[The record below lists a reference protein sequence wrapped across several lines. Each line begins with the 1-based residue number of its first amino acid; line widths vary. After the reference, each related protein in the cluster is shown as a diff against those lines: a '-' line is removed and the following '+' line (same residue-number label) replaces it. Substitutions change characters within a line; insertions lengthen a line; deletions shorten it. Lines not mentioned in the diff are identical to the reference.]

1 MAIKLTA
8 TLVEPFS
15 YISLQDDA
23 IDGDHEDFAEE
34 FRKYREGTIAM
45 PPLKDGKEPTVF
57 VLRPLTDPELSNE
70 LAQYRDNRTKWLCEV
85 ARYSIAEIR
94 NLDDDGKPVRMRL
107 ARSNGFPC
115 IPDDIFA
122 RLHGVGRGALLQ
134 ELGMAVLTHNSP
146 S

>member
-45 PPLKDGKEPTVF
+45 PPLKDGKEPTVWTLKP
-57 VLRPLTDPELSNE
+57 VTSSRLKAMLDG
-70 LAQYRDNRTKWLCEV
+70 
-85 ARYSIAEIR
+85 IR
-94 NLDDDGKPVRMRL
+94 NEHGQAAWLVATAAAGIKGVEGIQDESGKPFKL
-107 ARSNGFPC
+107 KFDRSDGYEIVC
-115 IPDDIFA
+115 EEHLDMI
-122 RLHGVGRGALLQ
+122 GATVLN
-134 ELGMAVLTHNSP
+134 ELGMAIVTHNSP